1 MTITIGTIIGNNV
14 KIEKGAFIGP
24 LTQIEDE
31 VVIGSKVYIDPKV
44 LIYARQRVQAGL
56 FIMKNENGSLYAK
69 KLSEIT
75 KLYYR
80 QKFNCLRKSFIRTYF
95 SNPKSTIADNEFYP
109 TLIIKILAN
118 KLDE

>member
-1 MTITIGTIIGNNV
+1 MTINIGTIIGNNV

-31 VVIGSKVYIDPKV
+31 VVIGSKGFIDPKV
-44 LIYARQRVQAGL
+44 LIHAGTRVQNGIY
-56 FIMKNENGSLYAK
+56 IMRNKNGSLSAQK
-69 KLSEIT
+69 PSEIA

-80 QKFNCLRKSFIRTYF
+80 QKFNCLRKIFIETYF